1 MIRIGI
7 LGNIGSGKSYV
18 ANNFG
23 YPVFNA
29 DKEVSKLYKKN
40 KKVFKKLKKKLP
52 EHISSFPINK
62 NEITKAILSNGVNL
76 KKIINVVHVE
86 IKKALKLFLKK
97 NKNKKAIVLDIPL
110 FLENKLNLD
119 TDILVFIDADQ
130 KKILSRLKKRKN
142 FNQKIFSLL
151 KSVQIPVHIKRDQ
164 ADFVVKNNFN
174 SAKMKN
180 EAKILISKIVI

>member
-1 MIRIGI
+1 M
-7 LGNIGSGKSYV
+7 
-18 ANNFG
+18 
-23 YPVFNA
+23 
-29 DKEVSKLYKKN
+29 
-40 KKVFKKLKKKLP
+40 
-52 EHISSFPINK
+52 
-62 NEITKAILSNGVNL
+62 T
-76 KKIINVVHVE
+76 
-86 IKKALKLFLKK
+86 K